1 MNRIKLH
8 MVTTGIGL
16 ALLLLLGAVLPTV
29 AAESPAGQK
38 GATGIQPFGANLFT
52 GNFLKTREDGLN
64 PNYVVAPSDQVAVR
78 TWGSV
83 TINDVFTVDSQGN
96 IFLPEIG
103 PVHLEGVRNADLSDV
118 VREQIGKTFSDNF
131 EVYTNLVSSQPVMV
145 YVTGLVNNPGRY
157 AGTPADSLLY
167 FLDLAGGIDPQ
178 LGSYRNIDILRDGR
192 VLARVD
198 LYEFILKGRIA
209 SPQLRDRDTIL
220 VHKRGPVIELNGNVS
235 RPALIELKRKT
246 FTGADV
252 LAVIPQ
258 ASTTTEV
265 IVQGMRDGAPFNRT
279 LSIAAFLDTRLAH
292 GDIVTLREDGRAET
306 MLVRLEGE
314 FEGPSLLAVRRG
326 SRLVDVLDHIPVD
339 PKLANTDAIY
349 LRRASVAVAQK
360 DAINDALFRLER
372 SALLALSGS
381 KGEVEIRTQE
391 AELMEKF
398 AKRARAIDPLGRVVT
413 SRDGVQQNIFLEP
426 DDVIVIPR
434 RTQVVRVSGEV
445 MIFHAIAYRPGL
457 KAADYIQL
465 AGGYSD
471 RADESRIF
479 LHHPNAEVELTD
491 PTAAVKPGDEIMV
504 PPRIDIKYRQW
515 AMDMLQVIYQI
526 AISAKVALDL

>member
-1 MNRIKLH
+1 MNRMRCVCTKALRLLPWLWLLVPALVVAQPAEE
-8 MVTTGIGL
+8 MVSSDEIR
-16 ALLLLLGAVLPTV
+16 
-29 AAESPAGQK
+29 
-38 GATGIQPFGANLFT
+38 PFGSNLFT

-64 PNYVVAPSDQVAVR
+64 PGYVIAPSDQVAVR
-78 TWGSV
+78 TWGAV
-83 TINDVFTVDSQGN
+83 TINDIFTVDSQGN

-103 PVHLEGVRNADLSDV
+103 PVRLEGVRNADLSAV
-118 VREQIGKTFSDNF
+118 VRRQIGKTFSDNF
-131 EVYTNLVSSQPVMV
+131 DVYTNLVSSQPVMV

-167 FLDLAGGIDPQ
+167 YLDLAGGIDPR
-178 LGSYRNIDILRDGR
+178 LGSYRDIDILRNGR
-192 VLARVD
+192 VIASVD
-198 LYEFILKGRIA
+198 LYEFILKGKIVT
-209 SPQLRDRDTIL
+209 PQLRDRDTIL
-220 VHKRGPVIELNGNVS
+220 VHKRGPVIELNGNVA
-235 RPALIELKRKT
+235 RPSLIELKQEA

-265 IVQGMRDGAPFNRT
+265 TLQGMRNGAPFNRT
-279 LSIAAFLDTRLAH
+279 LPIDAFLRTRLAH
-292 GDIVTLREDGRAET
+292 GDIVTLREDGRADT
-306 MLVRLEGE
+306 MLIRVEGE
-314 FEGPSLLAVRRG
+314 FEGPSLLSVKRG
-326 SRLVDVLDHIPVD
+326 ARLVDVLDHIEVD
-339 PKLANTDAIY
+339 PELASTADIY
-349 LRRASVAVAQK
+349 LRRMSVAVAQK

-372 SALLALSGS
+372 SAWLALSGS

-398 AKRARAIDPLGRVVT
+398 AQRARAIDPLGRVVT
-413 SRDGVQQNIFLEP
+413 SRDGVQQNIMLEP

-457 KAADYIQL
+457 TAADYIRM

-471 RADESRIF
+471 RADEDRIF
-479 LHHPNAEVELTD
+479 LHHLNAEVELTD
-491 PTAAVKPGDEIMV
+491 PSAMVRPGDEIMV
-504 PPRIDIKYRQW
+504 PPRIDTKYRQW
-515 AMDMLQVIYQI
+515 AMDIMQVIYQI